1 MRRRTWGGFIVVLA
15 VAALPAGRGVGD
27 LVGRDE
33 RPPDPPSDEALVLP
47 KGADVQLHQRPSR
60 QAPADEADGTTPFGQ
75 RVLLPVLDREGRWV
89 QVLGNGAGSKAKRW
103 VVPPEKA
110 KVTERPRTVLIDLS
124 DRRMQVLDEQQ
135 VVESWPIKAGRRDAP
150 TPPGTYAITD
160 ELPGARFSPVYGC
173 CILALSGRQKKLPAG
188 WRGGNR
194 LAIHGTAS
202 GETEPSIGCIT
213 LKEEHMRRLVEL
225 VGRGSVVTIRR

>member
-1 MRRRTWGGFIVVLA
+1 M
-15 VAALPAGRGVGD
+15 GD

-33 RPPDPPSDEALVLP
+33 RPPTPPSDEALVLP
-47 KGADVQLHQRPSR
+47 KGADVKLHERPSR
-60 QAPADEADGTTPFGQ
+60 AAPSDETDGTTPFGQ
-75 RVLLPVLDREGRWV
+75 RTLLPVLDRRGRWV
-89 QVLGNGAGSKAKRW
+89 QVLGNGAGSKARRW
-103 VVPPEKA
+103 VVPPRMTRT
-110 KVTERPRTVLIDLS
+110 TERPRTVRIDLS
-124 DRRMQVLDEQQ
+124 ARRMQVLDDVQ
-135 VVESWPIKAGRRDAP
+135 VVESWPIKAGRRSAP

-173 CILALSGRQKKLPAG
+173 CILALSGRQKRLPDG

-202 GETEPSIGCIT
+202 GEAEPSIGCIT
-213 LKEEHMRRLVEL
+213 LAEGHMRRLVDL